1 MAEHN
6 RLLEET
12 KDEVAEI
19 RKKQKRAQDEM
30 QKLEDE
36 LMEKWMKEKAA
47 GKIPM
52 DRVEALLNDP
62 GIEKISSPLNAN
74 VWKVTAEESQ
84 HVGANDVVA
93 ILEAMKLE
101 ISVRA
106 EEGVQGKVEKLLVRP
121 GDVVNAGDP
130 LVLVRKEEN
139 T

>member
-6 RLLEET
+6 LLLEET
-12 KDEVAEI
+12 KAEVAQI

-36 LMEKWMKEKAA
+36 LMEKWMEEKAA

-52 DRVEALLNDP
+52 DKVEELLNDP
-62 GIEKISSPLNAN
+62 GIEKITSPLNAN
-74 VWKVTAEESQ
+74 VWKVTAEEGQ
-84 HVGANDVVA
+84 DVGVNDVVA

-106 EEGVQGKVEKLLVRP
+106 EEGVRGKVERLLVRP

-130 LVLVRKEEN
+130 LVLVRKG
-139 T
+139 

>member
-52 DRVEALLNDP
+52 DKVEALLNDP
-62 GIEKISSPLNAN
+62 GIEKITSPLNAN
-74 VWKVTAEESQ
+74 VWKVTAEEGQ
-84 HVGANDVVA
+84 HVDAKDVVA

-106 EEGVQGKVEKLLVRP
+106 EESVQGKVEKLLVRP

-130 LVLVRKEEN
+130 LVLVRKG
-139 T
+139 

>member
-6 RLLEET
+6 RLLDET

-19 RKKQKRAQDEM
+19 RKKQKRAQDKM

-52 DRVEALLNDP
+52 DKVEALLNDP
-62 GIEKISSPLNAN
+62 GIEKITSPLNAN
-74 VWKVTAEESQ
+74 VWKVTAEEGQ
-84 HVGANDVVA
+84 HVYANDVVA

-130 LVLVRKEEN
+130 LVLVRKG
-139 T
+139 

>member
-52 DRVEALLNDP
+52 DKVEALLNDP
-62 GIEKISSPLNAN
+62 GIEKITSPLNAN

-84 HVGANDVVA
+84 HVDANDVVA

-106 EEGVQGKVEKLLVRP
+106 EEGVKGKVEKLLVRP

-130 LVLVRKEEN
+130 LVLVRKR
-139 T
+139 

>member
-6 RLLEET
+6 KLLEET
-12 KDEVAEI
+12 KEEVAQI
-19 RKKQKRAQDEM
+19 RKQQKKAQDEM

-52 DRVEALLNDP
+52 DKVEALLNDP
-62 GIEKISSPLNAN
+62 GVGKISSPLNAN
-74 VWKVTAEESQ
+74 VWKVTAEEGQ
-84 HVGANDVVA
+84 QVGGNDVIA

-106 EEGVQGKVEKLLVRP
+106 EEGMKGKIEKLLVRP

-130 LVLVRKEEN
+130 LVLVRKG
-139 T
+139 

>member
-52 DRVEALLNDP
+52 DKVEALLNDP
-62 GIEKISSPLNAN
+62 GIEKITSPLNAN
-74 VWKVTAEESQ
+74 VWKVTAEEGQ
-84 HVGANDVVA
+84 YVDANDVVA

-106 EEGVQGKVEKLLVRP
+106 EEGLQGKVEKLLVRP

-130 LVLVRKEEN
+130 LVLVRKG
-139 T
+139 

>member
-6 RLLEET
+6 KLLEET

-52 DRVEALLNDP
+52 DKVEALLNDP
-62 GIEKISSPLNAN
+62 GIEKITSPLNAN
-74 VWKVTAEESQ
+74 VWKVIAEEGQ
-84 HVGANDVVA
+84 LVKANDVVA

-106 EEGVQGKVEKLLVRP
+106 EDGVQGKVEKFLVRP

-130 LVLVRKEEN
+130 LVLVRKG
-139 T
+139 

>member
-6 RLLEET
+6 KLLEET

-52 DRVEALLNDP
+52 DKVEALLNDP
-62 GIEKISSPLNAN
+62 GIEKIPSPLNAN
-74 VWKVTAEESQ
+74 VWKVTAEEGQ
-84 HVGANDVVA
+84 LVKANDVVA

-106 EEGVQGKVEKLLVRP
+106 EDGVQGKVEKLLVRP

-130 LVLVRKEEN
+130 LVLVRKG
-139 T
+139 

>member
-6 RLLEET
+6 KLLEET

-52 DRVEALLNDP
+52 DKVEALLNDP
-62 GIEKISSPLNAN
+62 GIEKITSPLNAN
-74 VWKVTAEESQ
+74 VWKVTGEEGQ
-84 HVGANDVVA
+84 HVKANDVVA

-106 EEGVQGKVEKLLVRP
+106 EDGVQGKVEKLLVRP

-130 LVLVRKEEN
+130 LVLVRKG
-139 T
+139 